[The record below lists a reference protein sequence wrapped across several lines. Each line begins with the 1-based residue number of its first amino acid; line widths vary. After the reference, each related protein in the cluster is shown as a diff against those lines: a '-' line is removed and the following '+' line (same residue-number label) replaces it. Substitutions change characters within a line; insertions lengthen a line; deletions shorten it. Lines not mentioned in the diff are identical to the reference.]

1 MNRQSRPALGKGI
14 GLRRES
20 DGTAMLLVPEGAL
33 FLNSSAAAAIEL
45 VDGEKTVDDIIAA
58 LIERFDV
65 IEAQASQD
73 VLNLF
78 ERLAER
84 RFVRDA

>member
-45 VDGEKTVDDIIAA
+45 VDGKKTVHDIIRA

-65 IEAQASQD
+65 NEAQASQE
-73 VLNLF
+73 VLHLF
-78 ERLAER
+78 ARLAER